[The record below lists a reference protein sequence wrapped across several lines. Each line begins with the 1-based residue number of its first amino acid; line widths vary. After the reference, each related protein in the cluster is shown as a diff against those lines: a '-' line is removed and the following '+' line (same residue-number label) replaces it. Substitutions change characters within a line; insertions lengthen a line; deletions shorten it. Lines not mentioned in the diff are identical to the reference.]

1 MKLNAKNVKMVTKL
15 IISFIVVDALLVLSL
30 FLGYRTAANML
41 IVEDPKSYLS
51 SFATFTAV
59 EFIAM
64 QISIGGIVTVVVR
77 NIKKAMADLMKAADD
92 LAMGKVELKMKKY
105 GNDEFGALVDSFQK
119 VIDNTK
125 YNAQIAQE
133 VADGNMTIDVQPKSE
148 EDVMGMALQKMVVS
162 NQHSL
167 GNIKDAAYKVTA
179 NSAQVAAASEA
190 LAQGSTEQAS
200 AIEQIT
206 ASITDVA
213 DKTRE
218 NAAQAN
224 AAAAMMVQAI
234 EEVKKGNMEMQDMVV
249 AMEEI
254 NKASESISKIIKVI
268 DDIAFQTNILA
279 LNAAVE
285 AARAGDAGKGFAVVA
300 EEVRNLAAKSS
311 SAAAE
316 TAEMIEDSIK
326 KVEAGS
332 RIANDTA
339 RALGE
344 ITTVVTKSEGIVTE
358 IAESSN
364 YQAAAISQIDQ
375 AIAQVSM
382 VVQNNSATSQECA
395 AASMEMSAQAG
406 RVRDMLSAYKL
417 DAQAVD
423 PEGAALDY
431 ESSLDKNEQ
440 IISLKDSY
448 GKY

>member
-1 MKLNAKNVKMVTKL
+1 MNAKSVKMVTKL
-15 IISFIVVDALLVLSL
+15 CVSFIVVDLLLVLSL
-30 FLGYRTAANML
+30 FLGYRTAQT
-41 IVEDPKSYLS
+41 IVTVENPTSYLR
-51 SFATFTAV
+51 SFAIFTAV

-64 QISIGGIVTVVVR
+64 QISIGGIVTVVVMG
-77 NIKKAMADLMKAADD
+77 IKKSMAELMKAADD
-92 LAMGKVELKMKKY
+92 LATGKVDLQLKKH
-105 GNDEFGALVDSFQK
+105 GEDEFGALIDNFQK
-119 VIDNTK
+119 VVDNTK

-133 VADGNMTIDVQPKSE
+133 VADGNMTIEVQPKSD
-148 EDVMGMALQKMVVS
+148 EDAMGIALKKMVMQ

-179 NSAQVAAASEA
+179 NASQVAAASEA

-206 ASITDVA
+206 ASIADVA
-213 DKTRE
+213 EKTRE
-218 NAAQAN
+218 NANQAN
-224 AAAAMMVQAI
+224 AAAQLVAQAI
-234 EEVKKGNMEMQDMVV
+234 EDVKKGNVEMQEMVV

-316 TAEMIEDSIK
+316 TAEMIEDSIR

-332 RIANDTA
+332 KIADGTA
-339 RALGE
+339 QALGE
-344 ITTVVTKSEGIVTE
+344 ITTAVAKSERMIID
-358 IAESSN
+358 IAEASN

-375 AIAQVSM
+375 AIAQVSQ
-382 VVQNNSATSQECA
+382 VVQNNSATSEECA
-395 AASMEMSAQAG
+395 AASMEMSAQAS
-406 RVRDMLSAYKL
+406 RVRDMLATYKL
-417 DAQAVD
+417 KGMPADVETAEQEYD
-423 PEGAALDY
+423 FT
-431 ESSLDKNEQ
+431 SDKNEQ
-440 IISLKDSY
+440 IISLNDSF